1 MRRPLACWQR
11 SVASVRRIAEAAE
24 GTVRQNGTLFEEL
37 YERSPD
43 AMIVV
48 AETGS
53 IECVNVQAEALFGY
67 SRERMLGQP
76 IEMLVPERFR
86 YRHAAQRVNY
96 MKSPKVRPMGADIPL
111 VGQRADG
118 SEFAADVML
127 IPIEIEQPLMVLAV
141 VRDITERK
149 REEARLQ
156 LLMRE
161 VNHRAKNILSVVQAI
176 ANQTDAG
183 SLDEFISRFTARIQ
197 SLSASHGLLVRSAW
211 KNVPLTELICS
222 QLAHFEDLLR
232 TRIAVDGPDLR
243 ITAPAAHVVGL
254 ALHELA
260 TNACKYGALLTA
272 AGHVDIRWQVD
283 GDLFTM
289 SWTERDGPPVT
300 APVRQ
305 GFGTMVI
312 DTLVKQS
319 LGGEVQLDFAP
330 AGLAWR
336 VACPATNVLESAAEI
351 HERGR

>member
-1 MRRPLACWQR
+1 MRRPLACWR
-11 SVASVRRIAEAAE
+11 RFVASVQRIAEAAE

-86 YRHAAQRVNY
+86 DRHAAQRANY
-96 MKSPKVRPMGADIPL
+96 MASPTVRPMGADIQL

-118 SEFAADVML
+118 SEFPADIML
-127 IPIEIEQPLMVLAV
+127 SPIEIEQRLIVLAV

-149 REEARLQ
+149 REEVRLQ
-156 LLMRE
+156 LVMRE

-176 ANQTDAG
+176 ANQTVAS
-183 SLDEFISRFTARIQ
+183 SLDEFISRFIERIQ
-197 SLSASHGLLVRSAW
+197 SLSASHNLLVRSAW
-211 KNVPLTELICS
+211 KNVPLAELVSS
-222 QLAHFEDLLR
+222 QLAHFEDLLK

-243 ITAPAAHVVGL
+243 IMASAAHVVGL

-260 TNACKYGALLTA
+260 TNACKYGALSTA
-272 AGHVDIRWQVD
+272 AGQVDIRWQVD

-289 SWTERDGPPVT
+289 SWTEREGPPVT
-300 APVRQ
+300 PPLRQ

-312 DTLVKQS
+312 DTLVKQT
-319 LGGEVQLDFAP
+319 LGGEVQLHFAP

-336 VACPATNVLESAAEI
+336 VACPAANVLESPAE
-351 HERGR
+351 HS